1 MTHSTNINTKISF
14 TNIPRSN
21 LKTVNEK
28 TMDQLKK
35 IWTHKVDLTRKI
47 CIHLIFI
54 SRNKYNLFKVKIM
67 KTLIK
72 IITTTELEDN
82 NNITNDDAGHS
93 LSTLEYDFSGGSFC
107 KHALP

>member
-1 MTHSTNINTKISF
+1 
-14 TNIPRSN
+14 
-21 LKTVNEK
+21 
-28 TMDQLKK
+28 
-35 IWTHKVDLTRKI
+35 
-47 CIHLIFI
+47 
-54 SRNKYNLFKVKIM
+54 M